1 MSVLNKFRRHT
12 CDIYRME
19 PQVIN
24 GITKYREVLKY
35 AGMPCH
41 LSQGKLPVVSEGE
54 VPKIQTYDKVFFDI
68 GVDIL
73 PGDKLHIYGPE
84 GRVQKYTAG
93 KPFYYSRHIEVAIT
107 GSEKA

>member
-1 MSVLNKFRRHT
+1 MSALNRFRNHT

-35 AGMPCH
+35 AGVPCH
-41 LSQGKLPVVSEGE
+41 LSQGKLPVVSDAEI
-54 VPKIQTYDKVFFDI
+54 PKVETYDKVFFDA

-73 PGDKLHIYGPE
+73 PGDKLHIKGLD
-84 GRVQKYTAG
+84 GSIRKYIAG
-93 KPFYYSRHIEVAIT
+93 KPFYYSRHIEAAIT